1 LCIDHDHKTG
11 KIRGLLCR
19 KCNLGLGHFDDNVA
33 RLNEAKK
40 YLEESY
46 GD

>member
-1 LCIDHDHKTG
+1 MSQMEVTG
-11 KIRGLLCR
+11 SH
-19 KCNLGLGHFDDNVA
+19 NSTASLGLGHFDDNVA